1 METEEKQAPA
11 KTMDRSKTIIRTG
24 ALGILVNII
33 LVAFKSVVGW
43 ISGSIAIILDAVNNL
58 SDVLSSVITIVG
70 TRFAM
75 KKPDKDHPFG
85 HGRSEY
91 VAASVIAVII
101 LYAGVTA
108 LIESVKKIIHP
119 TTPDYS
125 TPTLIIVAAAVLA
138 KILLGRH
145 VVKVGKRVDS
155 ETLIGSGKDA
165 LNDSIVSF
173 ATLVAAIIFL
183 TTDVCI
189 EAYLAAVISLLMIKT
204 GIDLLRKTISQ
215 ILGERPNS
223 EKAKE
228 IKRIVN
234 EYPEVYGV
242 YDLVLHNYGPE
253 SLIGSLHVEVPE
265 DMTVAQLDR
274 LQREIADQVYDECG
288 VILTGISVYGRNMQD
303 NAAADL
309 QKDIRRIVMGH
320 DHVLQMHGFYV
331 NSETKDIQFD
341 AVIGYEAPD
350 RMAVYR
356 EVVQD
361 LTDHYPEYHF
371 KITVDADVSD

>member
-11 KTMDRSKTIIRTG
+11 ATMDRSRTIIRTG

-138 KILLGRH
+138 KIFLGRH

-183 TTDVCI
+183 TTAVSI

-274 LQREIADQVYDECG
+274 LQREIADRVYDECG

-309 QKDIRRIVMGH
+309 QKDIRRIVMSH

>member
-1 METEEKQAPA
+1 
-11 KTMDRSKTIIRTG
+11 MDRSKTIIRTG

-274 LQREIADQVYDECG
+274 LQREIADRVYDECG

-309 QKDIRRIVMGH
+309 QKDIRRIVMSH

>member
-1 METEEKQAPA
+1 METEEKQAPP

-309 QKDIRRIVMGH
+309 QKDIRRIVMSH

-361 LTDHYPEYHF
+361 LSDHYPEYHF

>member
-223 EKAKE
+223 EKA
-228 IKRIVN
+228 
-234 EYPEVYGV
+234 
-242 YDLVLHNYGPE
+242 
-253 SLIGSLHVEVPE
+253 
-265 DMTVAQLDR
+265 
-274 LQREIADQVYDECG
+274 
-288 VILTGISVYGRNMQD
+288 
-303 NAAADL
+303 
-309 QKDIRRIVMGH
+309 
-320 DHVLQMHGFYV
+320 
-331 NSETKDIQFD
+331 
-341 AVIGYEAPD
+341 
-350 RMAVYR
+350 
-356 EVVQD
+356 
-361 LTDHYPEYHF
+361 
-371 KITVDADVSD
+371 

>member
-361 LTDHYPEYHF
+361 LSDHYPEYHF

>member
-11 KTMDRSKTIIRTG
+11 ATMDRSRTIIRTG

-274 LQREIADQVYDECG
+274 LQREIADRVYDEFG

-309 QKDIRRIVMGH
+309 QKDIRRIVMSH

>member
-1 METEEKQAPA
+1 METEEKQAPP

-274 LQREIADQVYDECG
+274 LQREIADRVYDECG

-309 QKDIRRIVMGH
+309 QKDIRRIVMSH

>member
-1 METEEKQAPA
+1 METEEKQALA
-11 KTMDRSKTIIRTG
+11 ATMDRSRTIIRTG

-33 LVAFKSVVGW
+33 LAAFKSVVGW

-138 KILLGRH
+138 KIFLGRH

-183 TTDVCI
+183 ATAVSI
-189 EAYLAAVISLLMIKT
+189 EAYLAAVISLLMINT
-204 GIDLLRKTISQ
+204 GIGLLRKTISQ
-215 ILGERPNS
+215 ILGERPSS

-234 EYPEVYGV
+234 EYPDVYGV

-309 QKDIRRIVMGH
+309 QNEIRRIVMDH

-341 AVIGYEAPD
+341 AVIGYDAPD

-361 LTDHYPEYHF
+361 LSEHFPEYHF

>member
-11 KTMDRSKTIIRTG
+11 ATMDRSRTINRTG

-138 KILLGRH
+138 KIFLGRH

-183 TTDVCI
+183 TTAVSI

-274 LQREIADQVYDECG
+274 LQREIADRVYDECG

-309 QKDIRRIVMGH
+309 QKDIRRIVMSH